1 MTATILAILGMALA
15 TYATRA
21 SGLYL
26 MRGVVVKGRLKAALD
41 ALPPKT
47 QEVYR
52 MSRFENLSGRDIA
65 TRMGLSEKSVEYHIA
80 QSLKFLRTRLKD
92 FIGVFIFIGLHP
104 ILSYLALSGL
114 CFFLF

>member
-41 ALPPKT
+41 ALPPAILMAVIAPT
-47 QEVYR
+47 ILTTGLAE
-52 MSRFENLSGRDIA
+52 SSCGNPDSGR
-65 TRMGLSEKSVEYHIA
+65 
-80 QSLKFLRTRLKD
+80 
-92 FIGVFIFIGLHP
+92 GLH
-104 ILSYLALSGL
+104 AGAAGGHG
-114 CFFLF
+114 FDRRD

>member
-41 ALPPKT
+41 ALPPAILMAVIAPT
-47 QEVYR
+47 ILTTGIAESIAAIVTAAVAFTRAPLVVTVLTGVISVVLLR
-52 MSRFENLSGRDIA
+52 MVL
-65 TRMGLSEKSVEYHIA
+65 T
-80 QSLKFLRTRLKD
+80 
-92 FIGVFIFIGLHP
+92 
-104 ILSYLALSGL
+104 
-114 CFFLF
+114 

>member
-41 ALPPKT
+41 ALPPAILMA
-47 QEVYR
+47 V
-52 MSRFENLSGRDIA
+52 IA
-65 TRMGLSEKSVEYHIA
+65 PTILTTGIA
-80 QSLKFLRTRLKD
+80 ETIAAILTAAAAFLRAPLVVTILT
-92 FIGVFIFIGLHP
+92 GVISVVLLRMVLG
-104 ILSYLALSGL
+104 
-114 CFFLF
+114 

>member
-41 ALPPKT
+41 ALPPAILMAVIAPT
-47 QEVYR
+47 ILTTGPAESIAAIVTTAVAFMRAPLVVTVLTGVISVVLLR
-52 MSRFENLSGRDIA
+52 MVLS
-65 TRMGLSEKSVEYHIA
+65 
-80 QSLKFLRTRLKD
+80 
-92 FIGVFIFIGLHP
+92 
-104 ILSYLALSGL
+104 
-114 CFFLF
+114 